1 MSQSGHAHKREGVC
15 RTVTRTKRIN
25 RRPAKARSR
34 SPRSGEDNK
43 LNKRA
48 EVLQAGS
55 AEQNIGT
62 EEEET
67 AARGERMEERGNPKR
82 TKAGR

>member
-1 MSQSGHAHKREGVC
+1 MPNSNKNKKNQPPTGEG
-15 RTVTRTKRIN
+15 K
-25 RRPAKARSR
+25 KQ